1 MLGIHQPRTLKR
13 RPMIIGSSSTWRL
26 LDGMIA
32 RPRSTSD
39 LNYGAKRGIYRT
51 TETALYAHSK
61 GLGLGVVDRQ
71 RHLFHGK
78 GVPGRRSFTS
88 SPLVNK

>member
-1 MLGIHQPRTLKR
+1 MHTLPEQRCVVLSMMRCWFHALLTKTDAAQQSLQAEHQVLGLHLPRTLKR

-39 LNYGAKRGIYRT
+39 LRGI
-51 TETALYAHSK
+51 
-61 GLGLGVVDRQ
+61 
-71 RHLFHGK
+71 
-78 GVPGRRSFTS
+78 
-88 SPLVNK
+88 